1 MSVVSPFAPPRE
13 IADALNRIAS
23 KIGTGAVTL
32 GSAETTG
39 VIDARISPATVIT
52 LQPFSAGGDAGNIVV
67 QCGDGVA
74 TLTHGTGRAGQEYR
88 FVIVNL

>member
-13 IADALNRIAS
+13 IADALNRFAS

-39 VIDARISPATVIT
+39 ILDARVSPASVMT
-52 LQPFSAGGDAGNIVV
+52 LQPFSTGGDAGNIVV
-67 QCGDGVA
+67 KCGDGVA
-74 TLTHGTGRAGQEYR
+74 TLTHGTGRSGEEYR